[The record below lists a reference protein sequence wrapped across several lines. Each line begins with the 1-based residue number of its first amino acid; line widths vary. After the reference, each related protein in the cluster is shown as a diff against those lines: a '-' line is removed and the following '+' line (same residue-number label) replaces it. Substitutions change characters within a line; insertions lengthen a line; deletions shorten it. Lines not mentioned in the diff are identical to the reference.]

1 LNPLNFPKILYAN
14 DVNANPAIL
23 KFYTDSIVPILTKQ
37 ASDAIAEL
45 KRSNGAGDAD
55 ELRDDGNHGSA
66 ATLDVE
72 LLQTI
77 SKRVH
82 YGSARLI
89 QALFPIPEAA

>member
-1 LNPLNFPKILYAN
+1 LNPLNFPKILYPN
-14 DVNANPAIL
+14 DVNANSAIL

-45 KRSNGAGDAD
+45 KRSNG

-72 LLQTI
+72 ILQTI

-82 YGSARLI
+82 YGSARFI
-89 QALFPIPEAA
+89 QALLPIAEAA